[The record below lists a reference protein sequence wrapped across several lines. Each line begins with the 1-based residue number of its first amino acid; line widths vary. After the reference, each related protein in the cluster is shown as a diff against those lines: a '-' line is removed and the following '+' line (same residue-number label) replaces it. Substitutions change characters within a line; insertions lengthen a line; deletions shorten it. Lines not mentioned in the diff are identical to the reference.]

1 MSHAETQRGRDGGK
15 TKMKKLLIMICA
27 AVASMAV
34 ADECAQFERRISI
47 ADFRDRMAGAWIGQ
61 SVGVSYGWP
70 TEFKFCGELIPPEK
84 MPPKWTPKTINETF
98 TQDDLYVEMTFLDT
112 LDRRGI
118 DVSSRLAGI
127 DFANST
133 YRLWCANMKGRN
145 NLRHGIAPPWSGH
158 PAFHQHPYDLDYQ
171 IESDFSGIISPG
183 CPNRAVALGNTFGA
197 IMNFGDGLYAGQFIG
212 AMYSEAYFLA
222 DRLAIV
228 DAALRYI
235 PSESRYAE
243 MVRDV
248 KDWYLANPSD
258 WEATWKR
265 VVDKY
270 YFVNPTNL
278 FGRTTK
284 AELDVRVNG
293 AFVVLGLLYGD
304 GDIEKTLWITTRCGC
319 DSDCNPSSACGVL
332 FASMG
337 LKSVPDEYKSGL
349 SQTNK
354 WENTDY
360 TYTKLLEVTERVAR
374 ANIIVAGGR
383 IEKDESGNE
392 WVVVPVQK
400 PCPNTYECV
409 SRKTKQPPYD
419 VRYTDVEMAQ
429 ILYEPAAA
437 GKPSKRRAGK

>member
-1 MSHAETQRGRDGGK
+1 MKFGKICRKVGEGGAFIA
-15 TKMKKLLIMICA
+15 LSVLVALPLFA
-27 AVASMAV
+27 A
-34 ADECAQFERRISI
+34 ADTCQGERRISL

-70 TEFKFCGELIPPEK
+70 TEFKFCGELIPPGE
-84 MPPKWTPKTINETF
+84 MPPKWTPGTINETF
-98 TQDDLYVEMTFLDT
+98 AQDDLYVEMTFLDT

-118 DVSSRLAGI
+118 DVSPRLAGI

-133 YRLWCANMKGRN
+133 YRLWCANLKGRN
-145 NLRHGIAPPWSGH
+145 NLRHGIAPPWSAH
-158 PAFHQHPYDLDYQ
+158 PAFHQDPYDLDYQ
-171 IESDFSGIISPG
+171 IESDFSGIVSPG

-212 AMYSEAYFLA
+212 AMYSEAYFTK

-235 PSESRYAE
+235 PSECRYAE

-248 KDWYLANPSD
+248 KGWYLESPGD
-258 WEATWKR
+258 WESTWKR

-278 FGRTTK
+278 FGLATK

-293 AFVVLGLLYGD
+293 AFVVLGLLHGE
-304 GDIEKTLWITTRCGC
+304 GDIEKTLWIATRCGC

-337 LKSVPDEYKSGL
+337 LNAVPEEYKSGL
-349 SQTNK
+349 SRTNK

-360 TYTKLLEVTERVAR
+360 TYPKLLEVTERVAR
-374 ANIIVAGGR
+374 ANVVAAGGR
-383 IEKDESGNE
+383 IEKDASGEE
-392 WVVVPVQK
+392 WFVVPVQE
-400 PCPNTYECV
+400 PQPNEYEHIH
-409 SRKTKQPPYD
+409 RKMKQPPFD
-419 VRYTDVEMAQ
+419 VRYTDAEMEQ
-429 ILYEPAAA
+429 ILYEPAAS

>member
-1 MSHAETQRGRDGGK
+1 MRLNRKAWLA
-15 TKMKKLLIMICA
+15 LLA
-27 AVASMAV
+27 ATVVSVAIG
-34 ADECAQFERRISI
+34 QTERRISV

-70 TEFKFCGELIPPEK
+70 TEFKFCGKLIPPEK
-84 MPPKWTPKTINETF
+84 MPPKWTPETINETF
-98 TQDDLYVEMTFLDT
+98 AQDDLYVEMTFLDT

-118 DVSSRLAGI
+118 GVSSRLAGI

-158 PAFHQHPYDLDYQ
+158 PAFHQNPFDLDYQ
-171 IESDFSGIISPG
+171 IESDFSGVISPG

-197 IMNFGDGLYAGQFIG
+197 IMNFGDGIYAGQFIG
-212 AMYSEAYFLA
+212 AMYAEAYFSS

-228 DAALRYI
+228 DAALAHI

-248 KDWYLANPSD
+248 KGWYLANPGN
-258 WEATWKR
+258 WEATWR
-265 VVDKY
+265 NVVDKY
-270 YFVNPTNL
+270 YFVDPTNT
-278 FGRTTK
+278 FGKVTRPS
-284 AELDVRVNG
+284 LDVRVNG
-293 AFVVLGLLYGD
+293 AFVALGLLHGE
-304 GDIEKTLWITTRCGC
+304 GDIAKTLWITTRCGC

-337 LKSVPDEYKSGL
+337 LKAVPDEYKSGL
-349 SQTNK
+349 SRTNK

-360 TYTKLLEVTERVAR
+360 TYSKLLEVTERVTR
-374 ANIIVAGGR
+374 ANILAGGGR
-383 IEKDESGNE
+383 IEKDASGEE
-392 WVVVPVQK
+392 WIVVPVQK
-400 PCPNTYECV
+400 PCPNAYERI
-409 SRKTKQPPYD
+409 SRRMPLPPFD
-419 VRYTDVEMAQ
+419 VRYTDAEMEQ

-437 GKPSKRRAGK
+437 GKQSKRRAGK